1 MGVIKAA
8 LRIRRRNRVA
18 KGATG
23 INERERRVLDAID
36 NDLASSAPDLAV
48 LLATFTVVTAGQ
60 AMPAR
65 ETIRATADAPPS
77 GSNGCAGTS
86 ASSISGTATGRW
98 PWRWR
103 GMWRMTG
110 RRWTRWVLS
119 LARLPA
125 ALADAIGEIRDFRS
139 RPWGVPPLGAWAG
152 RHDAESINARVL
164 HLAPGAD
171 GLTTRPEHDRI
182 EQPPDTV
189 IADRA
194 DCGPALP
201 VVRVIMPPTP
211 DRPHETDLLL
221 CGHHYRVSRQALAQ
235 AHASVCRLSSP
246 GGTEPTAL
254 IPNLPRS
261 PVPVS

>member
-1 MGVIKAA
+1 
-8 LRIRRRNRVA
+8 
-18 KGATG
+18 
-23 INERERRVLDAID
+23 
-36 NDLASSAPDLAV
+36 
-48 LLATFTVVTAGQ
+48 
-60 AMPAR
+60 
-65 ETIRATADAPPS
+65 
-77 GSNGCAGTS
+77 
-86 ASSISGTATGRW
+86 
-98 PWRWR
+98 
-103 GMWRMTG
+103 MTG

-171 GLTTRPEHDRI
+171 GLPTRPEHDRI

-235 AHASVCRLSSP
+235 AHASVCRLSGP